1 MDHEEQLW
9 QRFFPQFLES
19 EDPALK
25 TLVENAKLIELP
37 GGKTLFYPGAPC
49 QNYVLVVDGQIR
61 VHLVSENGREILLY
75 RVKPGDSCIL
85 TTSCLLGKKPYPAEG
100 TTEQPVTA
108 FVIDQSSFQK
118 TLEHSDDF
126 RGFVFENFSTR
137 LSTVITRMEEVVFEA
152 VERRLAKVLLEN
164 SQETL
169 EKTHQEL
176 AAELGSAREVIS
188 RHLKRFERYGWIK
201 MQRGSIRVLDAK
213 ALQRVTDFE

>member
-1 MDHEEQLW
+1 MHQEEQLW
-9 QRFFPQFLES
+9 RCFFPQFIES
-19 EDPALK
+19 EDPELK

-61 VHLVSENGREILLY
+61 VHLVSRNGREILLY

-100 TTEQPVTA
+100 TTEEPVTA
-108 FVIDQSSFQK
+108 FVIDQPTFRK
-118 TLEHSDDF
+118 TLERSQFF
-126 RGFVFENFSTR
+126 RSFVFENFSAR

-164 SQETL
+164 PLETL

-176 AAELGSAREVIS
+176 AAELGTAREVVS

-201 MQRGSIRVLDAK
+201 MQRGSIWILDAK
-213 ALQRVTDFE
+213 ALQRVTEFE